1 MASMNVIDQIVNPF
15 LELLAPRHC
24 EVCGSHIGDEY
35 HRFTYMCEKC
45 ADRLPVFTDTDL
57 LRTRIFENFDKD
69 DVSLTNVQSL
79 FSLKSAFQ
87 YMELIHSLK
96 YYGKKRIGYELG
108 LELGQKLMRTSMND
122 HDAIIPIPIHHARK
136 RERGYNQSFYIS
148 KAVSEILEI
157 PVQEHILKRERY
169 TKTQTLLSSYERKI
183 NVSSVFQV
191 NPKYID
197 EVRGKKFL
205 LIDDVITTGSTFNH
219 CGMALLEAGAIRVDA
234 AALASA

>member
-1 MASMNVIDQIVNPF
+1 MKFIDQILNPF

-24 EVCGSHIGDEY
+24 EICDNYIGDEY
-35 HRFTYMCEKC
+35 HRFTYMCDKC

-57 LRTRIFENFDKD
+57 LRTRLFENFDKD
-69 DVSLTNVQSL
+69 DVSLTYVQSL
-79 FSLKSAFQ
+79 FSLKTAFQ

-96 YYGKKRIGYELG
+96 YYGKRRIGYELG
-108 LELGQKLMRTSMND
+108 LELGQKLMRASMND

-136 RERGYNQSFYIS
+136 RERGYNQSSYIS
-148 KAVSEILEI
+148 KAVSEILHI
-157 PVQEHILKRERY
+157 PVIEDILKRVRY
-169 TKTQTLLSSYERKI
+169 TKTQTLLSSDERKK

-191 NPKYID
+191 NPKHID
-197 EVRGKKFL
+197 KVRGKKFL

-219 CGMALLEAGAIRVDA
+219 CGIKLLEAGAIRVDA